1 MFNSPITAMQP
12 PGLSASPADSTRL
25 KRHALAFVLTIG
37 VLSFFA
43 DFTYEGS
50 RSILGPWLAVL
61 GASGLAISVTTGA
74 GELAGYA
81 LRLVAGPAADR
92 TGAYWPIIIVGY
104 VVQMASVPAMA
115 LAHTWPQAAA
125 LLVAERV
132 GKALRNPPRDALLAH
147 AGQRLG
153 GYGWAFGLH
162 EALDQ
167 AGALFGPLLV
177 AAVLAAKGDYRLAY
191 AALAVPAVLNLLLV
205 VSARVMYPRP
215 QELEP
220 ATVDLEGQGLHPDF
234 WLYLAGAALV
244 AAGFADYPLIAF
256 HWHRDGAV
264 GVDWV
269 PVLYA
274 IAMAVS
280 GTGSVVF
287 GRLYDRHGL
296 KVLIPLTLIG
306 ALFAPL
312 VFYGNFTVALIG
324 AALWGLGMGVHESVI
339 PAALAHRV
347 PAHRRA
353 SAYGLFTAGYGV
365 AWFAGSVVIGVLYQ
379 WSIAAMVLFCLLCQ
393 IAAVPLFSRVA
404 RARVS

>member
-1 MFNSPITAMQP
+1 MT
-12 PGLSASPADSTRL
+12 DSTLL
-25 KRHALAFVLTIG
+25 KRRALAFILTIG
-37 VLSFFA
+37 ALSFFA

-50 RSILGPWLAVL
+50 RSILGPWLGVL
-61 GASGLAISVTTGA
+61 GASALAISATTGA

-81 LRLVAGPAADR
+81 LRLLSGPAADR
-92 TGAYWPIIIVGY
+92 TGAFWPIIITGY
-104 VVQMASVPAMA
+104 VIQMLSVPAMA
-115 LAHTWPQAAA
+115 LVHTWPQAAA

-147 AGQRLG
+147 AGRRLG

-167 AGALFGPLLV
+167 TGALFGPLLV
-177 AAVLAAKGDYRLAY
+177 AAVLASKGDYRMAY
-191 AALAVPAVLNLLLV
+191 AALGVPAALNLTLV
-205 VSARVMYPRP
+205 LVARLTYPRP
-215 QELEP
+215 QELEGEP
-220 ATVDLEGQGLHPDF
+220 VDLAGRGLRSDF
-234 WLYLAGAALV
+234 WIYLAGAALV

-264 GVDWV
+264 GVEWV
-269 PVLYA
+269 PILYA

-296 KVLIPLTLIG
+296 KVLIPLTLAS

-312 VFYGNFTVALIG
+312 VFYGSFGFALAG
-324 AALWGLGMGVHESVI
+324 SAVWGLGMGVHESVI

-347 PAHRRA
+347 PAMRRA
-353 SAYGLFTAGYGV
+353 SAYGLFTAGYGI
-365 AWFAGSVVIGVLYQ
+365 AWFAGSVVIGALYQ
-379 WSIAAMVLFCLLCQ
+379 WSILAMVAFCMLCQ
-393 IAAVPLFSRVA
+393 LAALPLFSRVA
-404 RARVS
+404 RAEGTSA

>member
-1 MFNSPITAMQP
+1 MTE
-12 PGLSASPADSTRL
+12 STQI
-25 KRHALAFVLTIG
+25 KRRALAFILTIG
-37 VLSFFA
+37 ALSFFA

-50 RSILGPWLAVL
+50 RSVLGPWLGVL
-61 GASGLAISVTTGA
+61 GASAFAISSTTGA

-81 LRLVAGPAADR
+81 LRLLSGPAADR
-92 TGAYWPIIIVGY
+92 TGAFWPIIITGY
-104 VVQMASVPAMA
+104 VIQMLSVPAMA
-115 LAHTWPQAAA
+115 LVHTWPQAAA

-147 AGQRLG
+147 AGRRLG

-167 AGALFGPLLV
+167 TGALFGPLLV
-177 AAVLAAKGDYRLAY
+177 AAVLASKGDYRMAY
-191 AALAVPAVLNLLLV
+191 AALGVPAALNLTLV
-205 VSARVMYPRP
+205 LVARLTYPRP
-215 QELEP
+215 QELEGEP
-220 ATVDLEGQGLHPDF
+220 VDLAGRGLRSDF
-234 WLYLAGAALV
+234 WIYLAGAALV

-264 GVDWV
+264 GVEWV
-269 PVLYA
+269 PILYA

-296 KVLIPLTLIG
+296 KVLIPLTLAS

-312 VFYGNFTVALIG
+312 VFYGSFGVALAG
-324 AALWGLGMGVHESVI
+324 AAVWGLGMGVHESVI

-347 PAHRRA
+347 PATRRA
-353 SAYGLFTAGYGV
+353 SAYGLFTAGYGI
-365 AWFAGSVVIGVLYQ
+365 AWFAGSVVIGALYQ
-379 WSIAAMVLFCLLCQ
+379 WSILAMVAFCMLCQ
-393 IAAVPLFSRVA
+393 LAALPLFSRVA
-404 RARVS
+404 RAEGTSA